1 MALLLQIYSS
11 DKLSDQ
17 QKGSYFSFNLE
28 FDFIVQQFNQVAL
41 VKFIR
46 KEERQCTN
54 VGEEKIFGTGCREQV
69 RCQLVEIEIDLNLKW
84 VAGTICIV
92 WPLCVCIVCTVCSDT
107 TSVCT
112 VCIVCA
118 LSALCGHCVCAVF
131 VQCLCSVQYV
141 GCSMHLTKLSPT
153 SSSGFKYYMFYF
165 HDKAI
170 PINEICGL

>member
-28 FDFIVQQFNQVAL
+28 FDFIVQQFDQVAL

-92 WPLCVCIVCTVCSDT
+92 WPLCVCS
-107 TSVCT
+107 
-112 VCIVCA
+112 
-118 LSALCGHCVCAVF
+118 VCAVF
-131 VQCLCSVQYV
+131 VQCV